1 MRNIFRSG
9 RVRAFAARAAIATG
23 AALVASAALANNV
36 IVLNSAEA
44 TLSLIDENTHQV
56 VGTVPTG
63 KEPHHLM
70 PTPDS
75 SSLIVANSVSNNLM
89 FVDPKTGAFQRWVQ
103 DIEDPYQL
111 GFSPDKKWFVSTGLR
126 LDRLDIYHFD
136 GKNLS
141 VAKRLPLA
149 TMPSH
154 IAFTNDSSTAFISLQ
169 VSGEIAAIDLPTQTV
184 KWKMKVG
191 KVPAGVWL
199 TPGDKYLL
207 VGMTGAD
214 YVAVVDW
221 RNQKVVK
228 TITTGKGAH
237 NFRSMVDGKHVL
249 VSNRVANTISIIDE
263 DTLTNVGD
271 ITGLLPGPD
280 DMELSADKKY
290 LWVTFRFAKHV
301 GVIDLANRKLIETI
315 KVGRSPHGIYFYNR
329 APVTAPNGRKQTGRA
344 FAPCT
349 TIEGWPVPD
358 GRTHH
363 GAPCFIPFFRRW
375 TVSFPGFRRSST
387 SMSCSRSCSRS
398 A

>member
-1 MRNIFRSG
+1 MTLTLRSNFFMRTNFLSG
-9 RVRAFAARAAIATG
+9 RVRAIVAG
-23 AALVASAALANNV
+23 VALVASAAFANNV

-70 PTPDS
+70 PTPDN

-103 DIEDPYQL
+103 DIEDPYQI
-111 GFSPDKKWFVSTGLR
+111 GFSPDRKWFVSTGLR
-126 LDRLDIYHFD
+126 LDRLDIYGYD
-136 GKNLS
+136 GKNLTL
-141 VAKRLPLA
+141 AKRLPLGK
-149 TMPSH
+149 MPSH
-154 IAFTNDSSTAFISLQ
+154 IAYSNDSRTVFISLQ

-191 KVPAGVWL
+191 EVLAGVWM

-221 RNQKVVK
+221 RNQKIVK
-228 TITTGKGAH
+228 TIPTGKGAH

-263 DTLTNVGD
+263 DSLTNVGN

-301 GVIDLANRKLIETI
+301 GVIDLADRKLIQTI
-315 KVGRSPHGIYFYNR
+315 KVGRSPHGIYFFNR
-329 APVTAPNGRKQTGRA
+329 APVTAPNGA
-344 FAPCT
+344 
-349 TIEGWPVPD
+349 
-358 GRTHH
+358 
-363 GAPCFIPFFRRW
+363 
-375 TVSFPGFRRSST
+375 
-387 SMSCSRSCSRS
+387 
-398 A
+398 